1 MAKSA
6 HRLLDNDNFGE
17 GRGDVPDK
25 ESTVKAVATRTLV

>member
-6 HRLLDNDNFGE
+6 HRLLDDDNFGE
-17 GRGDVPDK
+17 GDVPDK